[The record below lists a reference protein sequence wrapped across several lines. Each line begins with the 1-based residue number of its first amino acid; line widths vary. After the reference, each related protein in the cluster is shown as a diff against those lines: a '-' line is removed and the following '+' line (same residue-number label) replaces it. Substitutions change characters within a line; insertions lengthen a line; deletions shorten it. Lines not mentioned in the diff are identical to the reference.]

1 MRLSLFFMDLN
12 RIFTFKLGLLEEV
25 PGQLT
30 PSLAEVAFAQI
41 KVWVLHKNDCRPPPT
56 WNSMLAIS
64 HLLLAR
70 L

>member
-30 PSLAEVAFAQI
+30 SSLAEVAFAACTDQSLGFTQ
-41 KVWVLHKNDCRPPPT
+41 K
-56 WNSMLAIS
+56 
-64 HLLLAR
+64 
-70 L
+70 